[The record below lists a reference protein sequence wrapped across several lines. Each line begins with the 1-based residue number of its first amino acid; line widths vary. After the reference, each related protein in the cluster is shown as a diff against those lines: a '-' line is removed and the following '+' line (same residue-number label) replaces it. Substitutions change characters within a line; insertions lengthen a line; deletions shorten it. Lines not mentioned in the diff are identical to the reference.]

1 MFVSIL
7 DFLTNRFTALTQ
19 KKKQQKKQQ
28 QKNNKKTKKKNT
40 NDSNIKFKVKSQT
53 F

>member
-19 KKKQQKKQQ
+19 KKK
-28 QKNNKKTKKKNT
+28 KKKNT
-40 NDSNIKFKVKSQT
+40 YESKIKFKVKSQT

>member
-19 KKKQQKKQQ
+19 KKKKKQ
-28 QKNNKKTKKKNT
+28 KKNT
-40 NDSNIKFKVKSQT
+40 YESKIKFKVKSQT